1 MLVGSPGP
9 TAGWPCWR
17 TSIWA
22 KEQVSPTPTTST
34 VKLRKKSTMSKDLG
48 RRQMMRIKGVMM
60 GLRSSSRM
68 KT

>member
-1 MLVGSPGP
+1 MKTGP
-9 TAGWPCWR
+9 TGRTAGWPCWR

-48 RRQMMRIKGVMM
+48 RRQMMRIRGVMM